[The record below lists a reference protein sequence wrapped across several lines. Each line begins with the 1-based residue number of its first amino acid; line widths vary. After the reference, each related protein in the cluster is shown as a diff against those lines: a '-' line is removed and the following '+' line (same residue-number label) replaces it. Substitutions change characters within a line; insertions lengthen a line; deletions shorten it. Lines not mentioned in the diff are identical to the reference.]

1 MYRNEVVIANVPYA
15 LNRPYDYTSE
25 FQLDFGMLVSVSFGK
40 TMTYGIVISS
50 TSMEENTENTL
61 KPIDG
66 LINAYSFLS
75 EIQYQLAL
83 TMAYQGFC
91 SLGKILVQM
100 IPSFLR
106 VEQPYRSLLVPKIN
120 IDHTILNQT
129 KLNVA
134 QTEIIEWLNHHHC
147 DDYHQ
152 LIDHYS
158 SNRINTLIKKGVLV
172 KSYSLPQ
179 VVQPSFKHPVQSKDI
194 PLDSNSILY
203 KMNLSDF
210 IHGPLL
216 DWLYRSIQTNESV
229 VIIVPSLLSAQLIH
243 RWLQS
248 QIDVVDLYDPG
259 LSDPIKRNSYYRFT
273 HGQTTITVGTKSLL
287 LVKPDASRII
297 ILQAHDGAYL
307 QDNDPRIHV
316 DEVVHTIRS
325 LHQTT
330 VILQTLIPP
339 LSLQEDIDQH
349 KIHVIEKVRDVEVG
363 FIDTKNQC
371 IDHEFAPFT
380 LNLLDQM
387 VSTKKHLVISTSRK
401 GWYYQVQCGHCHQ
414 LLVCP
419 SCNHL
424 LHSTDRP
431 NVYYCANCGKTI
443 QRQRC
448 SKCRHQQWVYRKPGV
463 LALKE
468 QLSKRYPEFPIYDL
482 TNDSLDPL
490 RVIDRYEQS
499 SYAILITT
507 HRLLGQ
513 IIVHADGLIMLH
525 GDSALSY
532 RQFRNDEWA
541 MAQVMD
547 AVYNVVLP
555 HDDPNRIIQLDH
567 PAHPLNEYLQNLD
580 VQGYTRYE
588 LSYRKQMVLP
598 PYSAI
603 ALIKIAIRYGLNAL
617 QQCIQTKPLDGHVIG
632 PSESQSDQTYRL
644 IVRTTDLTSLQDWL
658 NRWFTELP
666 QRIKSGI
673 TISIDP
679 NTMPND

>member
-1 MYRNEVVIANVPYA
+1 MYRNEVVIANIPYA

-50 TSMEENTENTL
+50 TWMEENTENAL

-106 VEQPYRSLLVPKIN
+106 VEQPYRSLLVPKIH
-120 IDHTILNQT
+120 IDPTILNQT
-129 KLNVA
+129 KLNA
-134 QTEIIEWLNHHHC
+134 TQTEIIEWLNHHHC

-152 LIDHYS
+152 LIDLYS

-172 KSYSLPQ
+172 KSFSLPQ
-179 VVQPSFKHPVQSKDI
+179 VVQPSFKHPYRAKDI

-203 KMNLSDF
+203 KMNLSEF
-210 IHGPLL
+210 IQGPLL

-248 QIDVVDLYDPG
+248 QIDVVDLYDPS
-259 LSDPIKRNSYYRFT
+259 LSNAVKRISYYRFT

-297 ILQAHDGAYL
+297 ILQAHDGSYL

-316 DEVVHTIRS
+316 DEVVNTIRS

-349 KIHVIEKVRDVEVG
+349 KIQVIEKVGDVEVG
-363 FIDTKNQC
+363 FIDTKKQC

-414 LLVCP
+414 FLVCP

-424 LHSTDRP
+424 LHATDRP

-463 LALKE
+463 QALKE

-490 RVIDRYEQS
+490 RVIDSYEHS

-541 MAQVMD
+541 MAKVMD

-588 LSYRKQMVLP
+588 LSYRQQMVLP
-598 PYSAI
+598 PYSAV
-603 ALIKIAIRYGLNAL
+603 ALIKIAMRYGLNAL
-617 QQCIQTKPLDGHVIG
+617 QQCIQTKPMDGHVIG

-644 IVRTTDLTSLQDWL
+644 IVRTKDLTSLQDWL

-666 QRIKSGI
+666 QRIKGGI

-679 NTMPND
+679 NTMPNE